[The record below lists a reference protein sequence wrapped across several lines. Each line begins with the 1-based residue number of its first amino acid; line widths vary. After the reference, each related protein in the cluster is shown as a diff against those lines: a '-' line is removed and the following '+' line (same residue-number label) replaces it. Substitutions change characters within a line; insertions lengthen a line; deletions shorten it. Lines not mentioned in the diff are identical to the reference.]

1 MTDRPPATQALTHSP
16 ASFWTLFFL
25 CAYSAN
31 SLLEDFAF
39 HCIPAA
45 TGISFMLIIVRVGLG
60 FSWAQHS
67 LPLAH
72 MGGVGSGGSHAHVPR
87 TVDGPLRMIA
97 LNVTRTVD
105 VERETDFAL
114 APADRGALAKRE
126 RERERDRE
134 CDDSYSD
141 SAKDVRAEV

>member
-1 MTDRPPATQALTHSP
+1 
-16 ASFWTLFFL
+16 
-25 CAYSAN
+25 
-31 SLLEDFAF
+31 
-39 HCIPAA
+39 
-45 TGISFMLIIVRVGLG
+45 MLIIVRVGLG

-87 TVDGPLRMIA
+87 ALDGPLRMIA

-114 APADRGALAKRE
+114 ASADRGALAKRE